1 MTALK
6 CSTKEDVVP
15 PGITNR
21 VLVTGARGRVARA
34 VAGLLSSKYQLVLT
48 DLPSSSGEETAE
60 GYLPAD
66 LMDFAQVVPLM
77 EGVDMVVH
85 LAVVAGVLYEDRAE
99 PGPLEVDSF
108 EEAVLRIN
116 PMTTYHVFEAA
127 RRAGVRRIIYGS
139 SLTIQLGDLNTP
151 HFSESGPAEPQS
163 VYACSKLLGENLAR
177 LYHRLHGMET
187 LSLRIGQ
194 PFPLV
199 PRLDLG
205 WRHNFRA
212 RSVSVAVED
221 IAGAIAAAISSP
233 IPHGVFNVVS
243 ESDNPRVDLEGA
255 RKMGYQPRYKFSG
268 DGLSQRE
275 DGNGDWHLVSP
286 TSSLKSNE

>member
-1 MTALK
+1 VTTFN
-6 CSTKEDVVP
+6 SSVKESEKR
-15 PGITNR
+15 PGAGQR
-21 VLVTGARGRVARA
+21 VLITGARGRVAVA

-48 DLPSSSGEETAE
+48 DLPSAVSEETAE
-60 GYLPAD
+60 KYLPAD

-77 EGVDMVVH
+77 EGIDTVVH
-85 LAVVAGVLYEDRAE
+85 LAVAAGVLYENRAE

-108 EEAVLRIN
+108 EEAVLRVN

-127 RRAGVRRIIYGS
+127 RRAGVRRIIYAS
-139 SLTIQLGDLNTP
+139 SLTIQLGDLDSP
-151 HFSESGPAEPQS
+151 RFSESAPAEPQS

-199 PRLDLG
+199 PRFDLV

-221 IAGAIAAAISSP
+221 IAGAIDAAISSP

-255 RKMGYQPRYKFSG
+255 RKMGYLPRYKFSG